1 MNKDDD
7 SEDLEFNS
15 ESSFTINY
23 KQVASDKNMSRLIR
37 CMAIDI
43 MENPYTSIGD
53 FFAKLTDDEVQD
65 LVERCE
71 DTENPQF
78 AEIVLM
84 AEMLAVAEGLDPG
97 NEDDIHMRTNQ
108 FCVLIACESL
118 GRKGLAK
125 VFRENMSFGED
136 MGHKIVAIRP

>member
-1 MNKDDD
+1 MNEDEP
-7 SEDLEFNS
+7 EDLEFDADA
-15 ESSFTINY
+15 SFTINY
-23 KQVASDKNMSRLIR
+23 KNIASDKSMSRLVR

-43 MENPYTSIGD
+43 MENPYTSIGE
-53 FFAKLTDDEVQD
+53 FFEKLTDDEVQD

-71 DTENPQF
+71 DTDNPQF

-84 AEMLAVAEGLDPG
+84 AEMLAVAEGLDQG
-97 NEDDIHMRTNQ
+97 NEDTIHMRTNQ

-118 GRKGLAK
+118 GRKGLAN

-136 MGHKIVAIRP
+136 MGDKIVAIKK